1 MGSSPI
7 GTASNQWDEKF
18 MLSGVEVSPIG
29 TASNQWDGKFMLS
42 GVEVSPIG
50 TANKIEI

>member
-1 MGSSPI
+1 
-7 GTASNQWDEKF
+7 